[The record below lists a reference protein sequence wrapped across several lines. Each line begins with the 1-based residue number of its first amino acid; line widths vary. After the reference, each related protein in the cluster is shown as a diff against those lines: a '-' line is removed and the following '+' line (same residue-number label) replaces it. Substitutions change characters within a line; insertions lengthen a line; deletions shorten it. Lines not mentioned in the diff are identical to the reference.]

1 MLREVAAELGLSDAL
16 AAATRTSIRLRC
28 VWVARGPSGDRWG
41 PQGPEETP
49 DHFWPGLTTP

>member
-28 VWVARGPSGDRWG
+28 VLSLREGD
-41 PQGPEETP
+41 
-49 DHFWPGLTTP
+49 PGL